1 MKRKAS
7 ARWQGGL
14 KDGQG
19 TISTESG
26 VLADT
31 QYSFHTRFE
40 DGKGTNPEELIA
52 AAHAGCF
59 SMALSGQLGN
69 AGLSAESIETTA
81 TVTMTPVDG
90 KPTITQVHLDLTARV
105 PGATPEQFETAAN
118 NAKAGCPVS
127 RVLNA
132 EITLDAKLAESAAGS

>member
-1 MKRKAS
+1 MKRTAS

-14 KDGQG
+14 KDGRG
-19 TISTESG
+19 TISSKSG
-26 VLADT
+26 VLSDT

-40 DGKGTNPEELIA
+40 DGAGTNPEELIA

-69 AGLSAESIETTA
+69 AGLTAESIETTA
-81 TVTMTPVDG
+81 TVTMVPVDG

-105 PGATPEQFETAAN
+105 PGATREQFETAAN

-127 RVLNA
+127 RLLNA
-132 EITLDAKLAESAAGS
+132 EITLDAKLADAAS